1 MLWVTWLC
9 SLKIDCCVRLDV
21 GERAVASNI
30 CDGIGSLKSLQ
41 NLQPMERRRLADIFP
56 TGKAQL
62 NTLFGDEP
70 SPLHFRF
77 QAASSLRQPETKFS
91 GAKNGLG
98 SRACLFK
105 ARTVGLLGV
114 GMAAQ
119 RHENGL
125 CSARLGQPEKCSL
138 KMIVQPPV
146 MDRLVISPTFLL
158 CK

>member
-41 NLQPMERRRLADIFP
+41 NLQPMERRRLVNIFS
-56 TGKAQL
+56 TSKAQL

-91 GAKNGLG
+91 GAKMAWG
-98 SRACLFK
+98 RA
-105 ARTVGLLGV
+105 
-114 GMAAQ
+114 
-119 RHENGL
+119 
-125 CSARLGQPEKCSL
+125 
-138 KMIVQPPV
+138 
-146 MDRLVISPTFLL
+146 LVF
-158 CK
+158 